1 MGSIMSARRMV
12 AVLAGVTLAAALTA
26 EAAEPP
32 TITAAQA
39 GEYVGKRVKV
49 CGEIAAVGQAFAK
62 REGGKQ
68 IFLHFDKAPP
78 GSPFVAVVIGYDLE
92 KFWRLD
98 STAVHRRACV
108 TGYVKRNEAMI
119 YGLVDAMNQMT
130 FTDDKPQ

>member
-1 MGSIMSARRMV
+1 MSIRRAV
-12 AVLAGVTLAAALTA
+12 AVLAGVTLAAALSA

-68 IFLHFDKAPP
+68 VFLHFDKAPP
-78 GSPFVAVVIGYDLE
+78 GSPFVAVVIAYDLE
-92 KFWRLD
+92 NFWRLD
-98 STAVHRRACV
+98 STAVHRTACV

-130 FTDDKPQ
+130 FTDGKAQ

>member
-1 MGSIMSARRMV
+1 MSVRQTV
-12 AVLAGVTLAAALTA
+12 AVLAGVAVVAALTA

-39 GEYVGKRVKV
+39 SEYVGKRVKV

-78 GSPFVAVVIGYDLE
+78 GSPFVAIVIGYDLE

-108 TGYVKRNEAMI
+108 TGYVKRNEAMS
-119 YGLVDAMNQMT
+119 YGIVDAMNQMT
-130 FTDDKPQ
+130 FTDAKAQ

>member
-1 MGSIMSARRMV
+1 MSIRRTL
-12 AVLAGVTLAAALTA
+12 AVLAGVTLVAALAA
-26 EAAEPP
+26 EAADPP

-39 GEYVGKRVKV
+39 TDYIGKRVKV

-68 IFLHFDKAPP
+68 VFLHFDKAPP
-78 GSPFVAVVIGYDLE
+78 SSPFVAVVIGYDLE

-119 YGLVDAMNQMT
+119 YSLVDAMNQLT

>member
-1 MGSIMSARRMV
+1 LSVRRTL
-12 AVLAGVTLAAALTA
+12 AVLAGVALVAALTA

-39 GEYVGKRVKV
+39 SEYVGKRAKV

-62 REGGKQ
+62 RDGGKQ
-68 IFLHFDKAPP
+68 VFLHFDKAPP
-78 GSPFVAVVIGYDLE
+78 GSPFVAIVIGYDLE

-119 YGLVDAMNQMT
+119 YGMVDAVNEMT
-130 FTDDKPQ
+130 FTDNKPQ

>member
-1 MGSIMSARRMV
+1 LSIRRTL
-12 AVLAGVTLAAALTA
+12 AVLAGVTLVAALAA

-39 GEYVGKRVKV
+39 TDYIGKRVKV
-49 CGEIAAVGQAFAK
+49 CGEIAAVGQAFTK

-68 IFLHFDKAPP
+68 VFLHFDKAPP

-119 YGLVDAMNQMT
+119 YSLVDAMNQLT